1 MQIDMQSNAEHDN
14 PIRPSYPRTERVFKR
29 ESLWYFHTKDA
40 GEKGPYIDKQNA
52 YWALAKYIRRQ
63 CSFQ

>member
-1 MQIDMQSNAEHDN
+1 MR
-14 PIRPSYPRTERVFKR
+14 PIRPSYPRGERVFKR
-29 ESLWYFHTKDA
+29 EEHWYFHTKDA

>member
-1 MQIDMQSNAEHDN
+1 MQSNMQYKAEHEH
-14 PIRPSYPRTERVFKR
+14 PIRPSYPRNERVFKR
-29 ESLWYFHTKDA
+29 DAHWYFHTKDE